1 MLNRSNEAFRDAK
14 LFRLGRFVPLV
25 AALILLF
32 SAADSFADNQV
43 MGEVKFEGV
52 TKAER
57 DSGVWIDGQYV
68 GYLKELK
75 GDKKVMLLP
84 GEHEIIVRQAG
95 LDDFI
100 RKIVVEPGQKQTVRV
115 AMQKSAGWV
124 MPSAVSTLKLK
135 VQPDR
140 AAVFLDG
147 RYIGH
152 VGEFGGK
159 FHSLV
164 IASGTHRI
172 KVELPGY
179 RTFETE
185 ISLLAGQ
192 KSEVKTEL
200 VKGSIEQNDGMIKQ
214 VGQQAASNPH

>member
-1 MLNRSNEAFRDAK
+1 MLNRCYEIFRDGN
-14 LFRLGRFVPLV
+14 LFRLGRLIPLV
-25 AALILLF
+25 AVLVLSF
-32 SAADSFADNQV
+32 SAANSYADNRV
-43 MGEVKFEGV
+43 MGEVQFEGL
-52 TKAER
+52 TKVER

-84 GEHEIIVRQAG
+84 GEHEISVRQAG

-124 MPSAVSTLKLK
+124 TPSALSTLKLT
-135 VQPDR
+135 VQPNR
-140 AAVFLDG
+140 AAVFLDD

-159 FHSLV
+159 FHALV
-164 IASGTHRI
+164 IASGKHRI
-172 KVELPGY
+172 KIELPGY

-185 ISLLAGQ
+185 INLLPAQ

-214 VGQQAASNPH
+214 IAQQTASNPR

>member
-1 MLNRSNEAFRDAK
+1 MLNRRKEAFQDWN
-14 LFRLGRFVPLV
+14 LFRPAWFLPV
-25 AALILLF
+25 AAVLILF
-32 SAADSFADNQV
+32 FPAADSYADNQV
-43 MGEVKFEGV
+43 MGEVQFEGV
-52 TKAER
+52 TKVER
-57 DSGVWIDGQYV
+57 DSGVWVDGQYV

-75 GDKKVMLLP
+75 GDKKVMPLP
-84 GEHEIIVRQAG
+84 GEHEICVRQAG
-95 LDDFI
+95 LDDFV
-100 RKIVVEPGQKQTVRV
+100 RKIVVEPGQKQTVTV
-115 AMQKSAGWV
+115 AMKKSAGWV
-124 MPSAVSTLKLK
+124 TPSSVSTLKLN
-135 VQPDR
+135 VQPNR

-172 KVELPGY
+172 KIELPGY

-185 ISLLAGQ
+185 INLLAGQ

-200 VKGSIEQNDGMIKQ
+200 MKGSIKQNDVMIKQ
-214 VGQQAASNPH
+214 IAQQAAPNPR